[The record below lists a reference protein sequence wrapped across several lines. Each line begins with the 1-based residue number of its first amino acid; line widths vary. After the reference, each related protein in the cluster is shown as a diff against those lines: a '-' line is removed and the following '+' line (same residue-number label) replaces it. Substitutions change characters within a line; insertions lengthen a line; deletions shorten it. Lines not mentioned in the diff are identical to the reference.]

1 VLQGG
6 ETVQGTI
13 EEEVDLAGVDN
24 VGIRAKVFDGFGNI
38 ARQGNP
44 TVQKGG
50 VTQRRFWEQAR
61 TSAMVIPS

>member
-6 ETVQGTI
+6 ETVQRTI

-24 VGIRAKVFDGFGNI
+24 VGIRAEVFDGFGDI

-50 VTQRRFWEQAR
+50 VTQRRFW
-61 TSAMVIPS
+61 